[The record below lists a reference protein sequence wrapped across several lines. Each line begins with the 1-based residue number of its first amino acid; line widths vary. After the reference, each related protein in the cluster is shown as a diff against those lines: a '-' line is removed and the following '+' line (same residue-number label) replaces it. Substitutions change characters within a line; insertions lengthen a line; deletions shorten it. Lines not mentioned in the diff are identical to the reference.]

1 MSGIR
6 YLALGDSYTIGEGVA
21 PHDRWPERLAA
32 TLRERGYPMADPE
45 VVARTGWTC
54 DELAAGISAAALRG
68 PYALVSL
75 LIGVNDQ
82 YRGGTPDEYRPRF
95 EAICALAKSLAGERT
110 GRVVVLSIP
119 DWGVSPF
126 APERGRAEIA
136 REIDA
141 FNAVNRA
148 VAARAGARYVDITAA
163 SRAAVDRAC
172 FVADG
177 LHPAAAVHAEWAR
190 LAVDA
195 AERALRVGTPSL

>member
-21 PHDRWPERLAA
+21 RHERWPEQLVSA
-32 TLRERGYPMADPE
+32 LREHGYPMAEPD
-45 VVARTGWTC
+45 VVAQTGWTC
-54 DELAAGISAAALRG
+54 DELAAGIAGAALRG
-68 PYALVSL
+68 PYALVSVL
-75 LIGVNDQ
+75 VGVNDQ
-82 YRGGTPDEYRPRF
+82 YRGKTPDEYRPRF
-95 EAICALAKSLAGERT
+95 EAVLAVAQSLAGERT

-141 FNAVNRA
+141 FNAVNHA
-148 VAARAGARYVDITAA
+148 VAARAGARYVDITAS
-163 SRAAVDRAC
+163 SRAAVDRSC

-177 LHPAAAVHAEWAR
+177 LHPAASVHAEWAR

-195 AERALRVGTPSL
+195 AERALRV